1 MLLSITDILQRRCA
15 TAPRE
20 NELYILLL
28 LIVLVASA
36 LAVRSFL
43 YWSFPEAPE
52 EDRREAELPARPPIF
67 FDPRTWAMFQPRL
80 LISYRRDKQ
89 GRFRKMP

>member
-1 MLLSITDILQRRCA
+1 MLLPITDILQRPGA

-20 NELYILLL
+20 NEVYILLL

-43 YWSFPEAPE
+43 YWTFPEAPE
-52 EDRREAELPARPPIF
+52 DDRRETEPPAHAPFF
-67 FDPRTWAMFQPRL
+67 FDPRTWAMFQPKL
-80 LISYRRDKQ
+80 LISYRRDKK